1 MDNLV
6 RLFNNFSD
14 VMRIF
19 HDTKPQ
25 DFYREIKD
33 TLNTK
38 NIIIYIM
45 MLGTFGVL
53 STEMGV
59 VGILPQIAEYFN
71 VNITQAGLFVS
82 LFALTIAICG
92 IFMPL
97 VFSKFD
103 RKKSFI
109 LVLAIFTIFST
120 IGAFVTDFN
129 IALICRIIPAI
140 FHPIYCGLALTV
152 AAEIVEPEKAQDAV
166 SKVIM
171 GVSAGMI
178 IGVPITTFV
187 ATNFG
192 YQYAMIWFSIVTF
205 IALIATIIFF
215 PSLPGKEQSY
225 GGQVSVAKTGI
236 FIISTLGVIF
246 LNAGM
251 YTSYSYIS
259 EFLNAITNI
268 FGSELSL
275 VLFIYGI
282 ASIAGNWI
290 GAKLLNSNVNRTVLS
305 FPIIFSILLL
315 GVFTFGFMKI
325 PTIILIA
332 LWGLLAGIGNDI
344 SQYWMVSA
352 APEAPEFANGI
363 FLSMGN
369 VGVTIGTTIAGAVV
383 LSMGVQYVML
393 AAIAVLII
401 DLILLFIRTNRYAT
415 EA

>member
-1 MDNLV
+1 MKN
-6 RLFNNFSD
+6 
-14 VMRIF
+14 
-19 HDTKPQ
+19 
-25 DFYREIKD
+25 E
-33 TLNTK
+33 

-178 IGVPITTFV
+178 VGVPITTFV

-192 YQYAMIWFSIVTF
+192 YQYAMMSFSIVTL

-268 FGSELSL
+268 FGSELSI

-290 GAKLLNSNVNRTVLS
+290 GAKLLNSNTNKTVLS

-315 GVFTFGFMKI
+315 GVFTFGSMKI
-325 PTIILIA
+325 PTIILMA

-344 SQYWMVSA
+344 AQYWMVSA
-352 APEAPEFANGI
+352 APQAPEFANGI

-393 AAIAVLII
+393 AAIAILIL
-401 DLILLFIRTNRYAT
+401 DLILLFIRTNRYTT

>member
-1 MDNLV
+1 MKHEKL
-6 RLFNNFSD
+6 
-14 VMRIF
+14 
-19 HDTKPQ
+19 
-25 DFYREIKD
+25 
-33 TLNTK
+33 
-38 NIIIYIM
+38 IIYIM

-59 VGILPQIAEYFN
+59 VGILPQIAQYFN
-71 VNITQAGLFVS
+71 VDITQAGLFVS

-97 VFSKFD
+97 VFSRFD

-120 IGAFVTDFN
+120 VGAFVTDFN

-152 AAEIVEPEKAQDAV
+152 AAEIVEPEKAQNAV

-178 IGVPITTFV
+178 VGVPITTFV

-192 YQYAMIWFSIVTF
+192 YQASMLWFSLVTF

-225 GGQVSVAKTGI
+225 GNQVKVATTGV
-236 FIISTLGVIF
+236 FIISILGVIF
-246 LNAGM
+246 LNGGM
-251 YTSYSYIS
+251 YTGYAYIS
-259 EFLNAITNI
+259 EFLNTITNI
-268 FGSELSL
+268 FGTELSI

-282 ASIAGNWI
+282 ASIIGNWV
-290 GAKLLNSNVNRTVLS
+290 GAKLLTNNTKRTVLI
-305 FPIIFSILLL
+305 FPIAFSILMV
-315 GVFTFGFMKI
+315 GMFVFGGSKMPI
-325 PTIILIA
+325 IILMF
-332 LWGLLAGIGNDI
+332 LWGIIAGIGNDI
-344 SQYWMVSA
+344 AQYWMVSA

-369 VGVTIGTTIAGAVV
+369 VGVTLGTTIAGAVV
-383 LSMGVQYVML
+383 AGMGVQYVMI
-393 AAIAVLII
+393 AAIAVMVI
-401 DLILLFIRTNRYAT
+401 DLIFLFTRTTKYHI
-415 EA
+415 EG

>member
-1 MDNLV
+1 MKE
-6 RLFNNFSD
+6 LFYESIWRFS
-14 VMRIF
+14 MK
-19 HDTKPQ
+19 HEK
-25 DFYREIKD
+25 
-33 TLNTK
+33 L
-38 NIIIYIM
+38 IIYIM

-59 VGILPQIAEYFN
+59 VGILPQIAQYFN
-71 VNITQAGLFVS
+71 VDITQAGLFVS
-82 LFALTIAICG
+82 LFALTIAVCG

-103 RKKSFI
+103 RKKSFL
-109 LVLAIFTIFST
+109 LVLAVFTIFST
-120 IGAFVTDFN
+120 VGAFVTDFN

-187 ATNFG
+187 ATNLG
-192 YQYAMIWFSIVTF
+192 YQFAMLWFSLVTF
-205 IALIATIIFF
+205 IALVATAIFF

-225 GGQVSVAKTGI
+225 GDQVKVATTGV
-236 FIISTLGVIF
+236 FIISVLGVIF
-246 LNAGM
+246 LNGGM
-251 YTSYSYIS
+251 YTAYSYIS
-259 EFLNAITNI
+259 EFLNTLTNI
-268 FGSELSL
+268 FGTELSI

-282 ASIAGNWI
+282 ASILGNWL
-290 GAKLLNSNVNRTVLS
+290 GAKLLNSNSKRTVLI
-305 FPIIFSILLL
+305 FPIAFSILMIGMFMFN
-315 GVFTFGFMKI
+315 GVKI
-325 PTIILIA
+325 PVIILMFA
-332 LWGLLAGIGNDI
+332 WGILAGIGNDI

-369 VGVTIGTTIAGAVV
+369 VGVTLGTTIAGAVV
-383 LSMGVQYVML
+383 AGMGVQYVMI
-393 AAIAVLII
+393 AAIAVMII
-401 DLILLFIRTNRYAT
+401 DLILLFTRTSKYHI
-415 EA
+415 EG

>member
-1 MDNLV
+1 MKN
-6 RLFNNFSD
+6 
-14 VMRIF
+14 
-19 HDTKPQ
+19 
-25 DFYREIKD
+25 E
-33 TLNTK
+33 

-192 YQYAMIWFSIVTF
+192 YQYAMMWFSIVTL

-215 PSLPGKEQSY
+215 PSLSGKEQSY

-268 FGSELSL
+268 FGSELSI

-352 APEAPEFANGI
+352 APQAPEFANGI

-393 AAIAVLII
+393 AAIAVLIL
-401 DLILLFIRTNRYAT
+401 DLILLFIRTNRYTT

>member
-1 MDNLV
+1 MMKNENL
-6 RLFNNFSD
+6 
-14 VMRIF
+14 
-19 HDTKPQ
+19 
-25 DFYREIKD
+25 
-33 TLNTK
+33 
-38 NIIIYIM
+38 IIYIM

-109 LVLAIFTIFST
+109 LVLTIFTIFST

-215 PSLPGKEQSY
+215 PSLPGKEQTY
-225 GGQVSVAKTGI
+225 GDQVSVAKTGI

-332 LWGLLAGIGNDI
+332 VWGLLAGIGNDI

-352 APEAPEFANGI
+352 APQAPEFANGI

-393 AAIAVLII
+393 AAIAVLIL
-401 DLILLFIRTNRYAT
+401 DLILLFIRTNRYTT

>member
-1 MDNLV
+1 MKN
-6 RLFNNFSD
+6 
-14 VMRIF
+14 
-19 HDTKPQ
+19 
-25 DFYREIKD
+25 E
-33 TLNTK
+33 

-192 YQYAMIWFSIVTF
+192 YQYAMMWFSIVTL

-268 FGSELSL
+268 FRSELSI

-290 GAKLLNSNVNRTVLS
+290 GAKLLNSNTNKTVLS

-315 GVFTFGFMKI
+315 GVFTFGSMKI
-325 PTIILIA
+325 PTIILMA

-344 SQYWMVSA
+344 AQYWMVSA
-352 APEAPEFANGI
+352 APQAPEFANGI

-393 AAIAVLII
+393 AAIAILIL
-401 DLILLFIRTNRYAT
+401 DLILLFIRTNRYTT

>member
-1 MDNLV
+1 MIMMKNENL
-6 RLFNNFSD
+6 
-14 VMRIF
+14 
-19 HDTKPQ
+19 
-25 DFYREIKD
+25 
-33 TLNTK
+33 
-38 NIIIYIM
+38 IIYIM

-192 YQYAMIWFSIVTF
+192 YQYAMMWFSIVTL

-268 FGSELSL
+268 FGSELSI

-352 APEAPEFANGI
+352 APQAPEFANGI

-393 AAIAVLII
+393 AAIAVLIL
-401 DLILLFIRTNRYAT
+401 DLILLFIRTNRYTT

>member
-1 MDNLV
+1 MKVWWVL
-6 RLFNNFSD
+6 
-14 VMRIF
+14 M
-19 HDTKPQ
+19 KK
-25 DFYREIKD
+25 E
-33 TLNTK
+33 
-38 NIIIYIM
+38 NIIIYTM

-59 VGILPQIAEYFN
+59 VGILPQISQYFN
-71 VNITQAGLFVS
+71 VDITQAGLFVS

-97 VFSKFD
+97 IFSKFD

-120 IGAFVTDFN
+120 VGAFVTDFN
-129 IALICRIIPAI
+129 IALICRIIPAV

-178 IGVPITTFV
+178 VGVPITTFV
-187 ATNFG
+187 ASNFG
-192 YQYAMIWFSIVTF
+192 YQYAMMWFSLVTF
-205 IALIATIIFF
+205 IALVATIIFF
-215 PSLPGKEQSY
+215 PKLPGKEQSY
-225 GGQVSVAKTGI
+225 GGQISVAKTAV
-236 FIISTLGVIF
+236 FIISVLGVIF

-259 EFLNAITNI
+259 EFLNSITNI
-268 FGSELSL
+268 FGTELSI
-275 VLFIYGI
+275 VLFIYGV
-282 ASIAGNWI
+282 ASIFGNWL
-290 GAKLLNSNVNRTVLS
+290 GAKLLNKNTNTTVLT
-305 FPIIFSILLL
+305 FPIIFSFILI
-315 GVFTFGFMKI
+315 GMFIFGSIKI
-325 PTIILIA
+325 PTVILMA
-332 LWGLLAGIGNDI
+332 LWGLFAGIGNDI
-344 SQYWMVSA
+344 AQYWMVSA

-401 DLILLFIRTNRYAT
+401 DLILLYIRTKKYAVRR
-415 EA
+415 

>member
-1 MDNLV
+1 MKNENL
-6 RLFNNFSD
+6 
-14 VMRIF
+14 
-19 HDTKPQ
+19 
-25 DFYREIKD
+25 
-33 TLNTK
+33 
-38 NIIIYIM
+38 IIYIM

-109 LVLAIFTIFST
+109 LVLAIFTLFST

-268 FGSELSL
+268 FGSELSI

-290 GAKLLNSNVNRTVLS
+290 GAKLLNSNTNKTVLS

-315 GVFTFGFMKI
+315 GVFTFGSMKI
-325 PTIILIA
+325 PTIILMA

-344 SQYWMVSA
+344 AQYWMVSA
-352 APEAPEFANGI
+352 APQAPEFANGI

-383 LSMGVQYVML
+383 LSMGIQYVML
-393 AAIAVLII
+393 AAIAVLIL
-401 DLILLFIRTNRYAT
+401 DLILLFIRTNRYTT

>member
-1 MDNLV
+1 MKVL
-6 RLFNNFSD
+6 
-14 VMRIF
+14 
-19 HDTKPQ
+19 
-25 DFYREIKD
+25 EIKMKREN
-33 TLNTK
+33 L
-38 NIIIYIM
+38 IIYVM

-59 VGILPQIAEYFN
+59 VGILPQIAQYFN
-71 VNITQAGLFVS
+71 VDISQAGLFVS

-109 LVLAIFTIFST
+109 LVLAVFTIFST

-129 IALICRIIPAI
+129 IALICRVIPAI

-192 YQYAMIWFSIVTF
+192 YQFSMLWFSLVTF
-205 IALIATIIFF
+205 VSLIATIIFF

-225 GGQVSVAKTGI
+225 GNQVKVATTGV
-236 FIISTLGVIF
+236 FIISVLGVIF
-246 LNAGM
+246 LNGGM
-251 YTSYSYIS
+251 YTAYSYIS
-259 EFLNAITNI
+259 EFLNSMTNI
-268 FGSELSL
+268 FGTELSI
-275 VLFIYGI
+275 VLFIYGV
-282 ASIAGNWI
+282 ASIVGNWL
-290 GAKLLNSNVNRTVLS
+290 GAKLLNNKTKLTVLT
-305 FPIIFSILLL
+305 FPIIFSILMV
-315 GVFTFGFMKI
+315 GIFMFSGIKI
-325 PTIILIA
+325 PIIILMIF
-332 LWGLLAGIGNDI
+332 WGLLAGIGNDI

-352 APEAPEFANGI
+352 APDAPEFANGI

-369 VGVTIGTTIAGAVV
+369 VGVTLGTTIAGAVV
-383 LSMGVQYVML
+383 AGMGVQYVMI
-393 AAIAVLII
+393 AAIAVMAV
-401 DLILLFIRTNRYAT
+401 DLILIFTRTNRYNI

>member
-1 MDNLV
+1 MKN
-6 RLFNNFSD
+6 
-14 VMRIF
+14 
-19 HDTKPQ
+19 
-25 DFYREIKD
+25 E
-33 TLNTK
+33 

-178 IGVPITTFV
+178 VGVPITTFV

-192 YQYAMIWFSIVTF
+192 YQYAMMWFSLVTL

-268 FGSELSL
+268 FGSELSI

-290 GAKLLNSNVNRTVLS
+290 GAKLLNSNTNKTVLS

-315 GVFTFGFMKI
+315 GVFTFGSMKI
-325 PTIILIA
+325 PTIILMA

-344 SQYWMVSA
+344 AQYWMVSA
-352 APEAPEFANGI
+352 APQAPEFANGI

-383 LSMGVQYVML
+383 LSMGIQYVML
-393 AAIAVLII
+393 AAIAVLIL
-401 DLILLFIRTNRYAT
+401 DLILLFIRTNRYTT

>member
-1 MDNLV
+1 MKNENL
-6 RLFNNFSD
+6 
-14 VMRIF
+14 
-19 HDTKPQ
+19 
-25 DFYREIKD
+25 
-33 TLNTK
+33 
-38 NIIIYIM
+38 IIYIM

-152 AAEIVEPEKAQDAV
+152 AAEIVEPEKAQDTV

-215 PSLPGKEQSY
+215 PSLPGKEQTY
-225 GGQVSVAKTGI
+225 GDQVSVAKTGI

-332 LWGLLAGIGNDI
+332 VWGLLAGIGNDI
-344 SQYWMVSA
+344 AQYWMVSA

-369 VGVTIGTTIAGAVV
+369 LGVTIGTTIAGAVV

>member
-1 MDNLV
+1 MKN
-6 RLFNNFSD
+6 
-14 VMRIF
+14 
-19 HDTKPQ
+19 
-25 DFYREIKD
+25 E
-33 TLNTK
+33 

-192 YQYAMIWFSIVTF
+192 YQYAMMWFSIVTL

-246 LNAGM
+246 LNARM

-268 FGSELSL
+268 FGSELSI

-290 GAKLLNSNVNRTVLS
+290 GAKLLNSNTNKTVLS

-315 GVFTFGFMKI
+315 GVFTFGSMKI
-325 PTIILIA
+325 PTIILMA

-352 APEAPEFANGI
+352 APQAPEFANGI

-393 AAIAVLII
+393 AAIAVLIL
-401 DLILLFIRTNRYAT
+401 DLILLFIRTNRYTT

>member
-1 MDNLV
+1 MKNENL
-6 RLFNNFSD
+6 
-14 VMRIF
+14 
-19 HDTKPQ
+19 
-25 DFYREIKD
+25 
-33 TLNTK
+33 
-38 NIIIYIM
+38 IIYIM

>member
-1 MDNLV
+1 MKN
-6 RLFNNFSD
+6 
-14 VMRIF
+14 
-19 HDTKPQ
+19 
-25 DFYREIKD
+25 E
-33 TLNTK
+33 

-178 IGVPITTFV
+178 VGVPITTFV

-192 YQYAMIWFSIVTF
+192 YQYAMMWFSIVTL

-268 FGSELSL
+268 FGSELSI

-290 GAKLLNSNVNRTVLS
+290 GAKLLNSNTNKTVLS

-315 GVFTFGFMKI
+315 GVFTFGSMKI
-325 PTIILIA
+325 PTIILMA

-344 SQYWMVSA
+344 AQYWMVSA
-352 APEAPEFANGI
+352 APQAPEFANGI

-393 AAIAVLII
+393 AAIAVLIL
-401 DLILLFIRTNRYAT
+401 DLILLFIRTNRYTT

>member
-1 MDNLV
+1 MKN
-6 RLFNNFSD
+6 
-14 VMRIF
+14 
-19 HDTKPQ
+19 
-25 DFYREIKD
+25 E
-33 TLNTK
+33 

-178 IGVPITTFV
+178 VGVPITTFV

-192 YQYAMIWFSIVTF
+192 YQYAMMWFSIVTL

-268 FGSELSL
+268 FGSELSI

-290 GAKLLNSNVNRTVLS
+290 GAKLLNSNTNKTVLS

-315 GVFTFGFMKI
+315 GVFTFGSMKI
-325 PTIILIA
+325 PTIILMA

-344 SQYWMVSA
+344 AQYWMVSA
-352 APEAPEFANGI
+352 APQAPEFANGI
-363 FLSMGN
+363 FLSMSN

-393 AAIAVLII
+393 AAIAVLIL
-401 DLILLFIRTNRYAT
+401 DLILLFIRTNRYTT

>member
-1 MDNLV
+1 MMKNENL
-6 RLFNNFSD
+6 
-14 VMRIF
+14 
-19 HDTKPQ
+19 
-25 DFYREIKD
+25 
-33 TLNTK
+33 
-38 NIIIYIM
+38 IIYIM

-120 IGAFVTDFN
+120 IGAFITDFN

-192 YQYAMIWFSIVTF
+192 YQYAMMWFSLVTL

-332 LWGLLAGIGNDI
+332 VWGLLAGIGNDI
-344 SQYWMVSA
+344 AQYWMVSA
-352 APEAPEFANGI
+352 APQAPEFANGI

-393 AAIAVLII
+393 AAIAVLIL
-401 DLILLFIRTNRYAT
+401 DLILLFIRTNRYTT